1 MTLGALT
8 RSMARLVPAMALAPV
23 DNAASWRAA
32 ARASRAILAD
42 VGIEARTSDES
53 GITAADVARGGLL
66 YVHLDQQTL
75 LSACLYPLVLRGP
88 CSLVINVEFA
98 LLPVV
103 GWMSLLQGAVP
114 IVRQRPAQ
122 ARRALASVVT
132 RLRSG
137 ENFGISIEGRRTTD
151 GRLSP
156 YKKGP
161 AVIAIEAGATIVPFM
176 SHGEWALWPR
186 GARGPRPGV
195 VELVAYPPI
204 ATRGLTYADRD
215 DVVASLRALAE
226 RERRARGIEV

>member
-1 MTLGALT
+1 MLGPLT
-8 RSMARLVPAMALAPV
+8 RGAARLLPALALAPV

-32 ARASRAILAD
+32 SRASRAILD
-42 VGIEARTSDES
+42 DFGIETRTSDHTGLS
-53 GITAADVARGGLL
+53 PADVARGGYL

-75 LSACLYPLVLRGP
+75 LSTCLYPLVLHGP

-103 GWMSLLQGAVP
+103 GWLSLLQGAVP

-122 ARRALASVVT
+122 ARRAVGRVAR
-132 RLRSG
+132 RLRDG
-137 ENFGISIEGRRTTD
+137 ENFGISIEGKRTTD

-176 SHGEWALWPR
+176 SHGEYRLWPR
-186 GARGPRPGV
+186 GVRRPRPGLV
-195 VELVAYPPI
+195 DLVAYPPI

-215 DVVASLRALAE
+215 DVVATLRALAE
-226 RERRARGIEV
+226 RERRARGIEA